1 MAKAPK
7 FELKCEKCGRP
18 QPKDEKRSNKNFD
31 VFNNNEKCECGGNF
45 VMFIDFLYFVYSKLL
60 SARTK

>member
-18 QPKDEKRSNKNFD
+18 QPKDEKKDQIKILMYLTTMRNAS
-31 VFNNNEKCECGGNF
+31 VE
-45 VMFIDFLYFVYSKLL
+45 VILL
-60 SARTK
+60 CLLMDKG